1 MTKAHIP
8 VRLGVAAALALALAP
23 LARAGDGQG
32 TDVLTTNGQ
41 ATGTAPV
48 TLTLPQTAA
57 APAPDTA
64 SSPVIDYFAHWFD
77 RVDKAQ
83 AEQPHW
89 MTPLV
94 TVTPRLE
101 QEFRYDQYFETLP
114 SNKSLTNYGG
124 GKGLEL
130 IPSENTEVILGIPP
144 YIQRD
149 TQPAVNGFG
158 DWPAFLVKYR
168 LLSAN
173 EQNGNYIVTAFL
185 QTGLPTG
192 AAAFTTNAYV
202 VQPTIAFGKG
212 WGIFDFQMTLSQQYP
227 LASNGAET
235 KFGKPVLWNTTL
247 QAYLWDTVWP
257 EVELN
262 ETWWPDGPMEGKIQT
277 FVTPGVIF
285 GRFPIHDR
293 LKLVVGIGYQYA
305 VSPETPA
312 YKNNVILTVRTP
324 F

>member
-1 MTKAHIP
+1 MRGD
-8 VRLGVAAALALALAP
+8 RLTRWRNVASVVGLAAAVAL
-23 LARAGDGQG
+23 
-32 TDVLTTNGQ
+32 
-41 ATGTAPV
+41 
-48 TLTLPQTAA
+48 AA
-57 APAPDTA
+57 APCRADDGNGTSGGDDQSWF
-64 SSPVIDYFAHWFD
+64 SSWMNMVSHT
-77 RVDKAQ
+77 Q

-114 SNKSLTNYGG
+114 SDKSLNNYGA

-130 IPSENTEVILGIPP
+130 IPSENTEVILGMPP
-144 YIQRD
+144 YIERN
-149 TQPAVNGFG
+149 TKPAVDAFG
-158 DWPAFLVKYR
+158 DWPAFLFKYR

-227 LASNGAET
+227 LGSNGAET

-247 QAYLWDTVWP
+247 QLLGWDVMWP

-262 ETWWPDGPMEGKIQT
+262 ETWWPDGPLEGKIQT
-277 FVTPGVIF
+277 YVTPGVIF
-285 GRFPIHDR
+285 GRFPIYGR
-293 LKLVVGIGYQYA
+293 LKLVVGAGYQFA
-305 VSPETPA
+305 VSPESPA
-312 YKNNVILTVRTP
+312 FKNNVVLTMRTP